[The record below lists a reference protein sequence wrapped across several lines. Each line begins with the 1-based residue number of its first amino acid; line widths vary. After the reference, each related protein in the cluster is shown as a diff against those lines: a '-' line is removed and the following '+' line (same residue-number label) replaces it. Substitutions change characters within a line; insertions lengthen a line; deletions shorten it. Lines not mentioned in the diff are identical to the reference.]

1 MSNKRRGRRPSYP
14 VAFKTKLVLASRVSG
29 VTVPMVSKQHGVPT
43 GRIYSWRADERFQGE
58 GSNPSVFTAVEVTG
72 SPNDGSPAQLRL
84 EARIVITLENGR
96 RLSINGD
103 VDAGYVVDL
112 ARGLAA

>member
-1 MSNKRRGRRPSYP
+1 MSKKRRGRRPKYTD
-14 VAFKTKLVLASRVSG
+14 AFKTKLVLESRVSG

-58 GSNPSVFTAVEVTG
+58 GSISSGFTAVEVTD
-72 SPNDGSPAQLRL
+72 SPNDSAASQLRS
-84 EARIVITLENGR
+84 EVRIEITLENGR
-96 RLSINGD
+96 RLSICAD
-103 VDAGYVVDL
+103 VDASYVVAL